1 MVKHASVLA
10 ALIVAA
16 LLVGACGEDD
26 DGGSGSGSGDSVEL
40 VAQDFSFDPTTL
52 DLPAGEEVTVTLTN
66 EGEAEHSFT
75 VEDLDVETEA
85 EGGESAE
92 VSFTAPDEGAV
103 EFHCKYHPDQMTGEI
118 SVDGSAAGGSGSDQ
132 KEDDSGGGDDSTTK
146 SDY

>member
-1 MVKHASVLA
+1 MVKHASVLT

-16 LLVGACGEDD
+16 LLIGACGEDD
-26 DGGSGSGSGDSVEL
+26 GGGSGSGDSVEL

-52 DLPAGEEVTVTLTN
+52 DLPAGEEVTVTLMN

-75 VEDLDVETEA
+75 VDDLDVETEA

-92 VSFTAPDEGAV
+92 VSFTAPEEGAV

-118 SVDGSAAGGSGSDQ
+118 SVDGSAAGGNGGD
-132 KEDDSGGGDDSTTK
+132 KEDSGGGGDSTDK

>member
-26 DGGSGSGSGDSVEL
+26 GGSGAASGDSVEL

-92 VSFTAPDEGAV
+92 VSFTAPEEGAV

-118 SVDGSAAGGSGSDQ
+118 SVDGSAAGGSGSD
-132 KEDDSGGGDDSTTK
+132 KEKDESEGGGDSTDK

>member
-1 MVKHASVLA
+1 MVKHASVLT

-26 DGGSGSGSGDSVEL
+26 DGGSGSGDSVEL

-92 VSFTAPDEGAV
+92 VSFTAPEEGTV

-118 SVDGSAAGGSGSDQ
+118 SVEGSAAGGSGSDD
-132 KEDDSGGGDDSTTK
+132 KEEESEGGGDSTDK

>member
-1 MVKHASVLA
+1 MVKHASVLT

-26 DGGSGSGSGDSVEL
+26 GGGSGSGSGDSVEL

-52 DLPAGEEVTVTLTN
+52 DLPAGEEVTVTLMN

-75 VEDLDVETEA
+75 VDDLDVETEA

-92 VSFTAPDEGAV
+92 VSFTAPEEGAV

-118 SVDGSAAGGSGSDQ
+118 SVDGSAAGGGGSD
-132 KEDDSGGGDDSTTK
+132 KEDSGGGGDSTDK